1 MDAFALDMDNGM
13 RMDVPLR
20 VFSRTYYPN
29 LTTLY
34 DRVGVKFTNADY
46 SFSCSLGTMRSE
58 QTVYFRYANYYDMR
72 FALPSLSGVYRS
84 FSRCYK
90 YCKLLF
96 EIAYFFYFGAKH
108 LKGGKMKE
116 LTFGQY
122 LEREG
127 YSEEFINELVVPML
141 AIVCTC
147 SYGAVKNYPAGRL
160 PHCSPIRLHAAHTV
174 FVDVPSTPPPLA
186 RLLFPLI
193 CRHHCSLP
201 LLPPDVQLL
210 LHRQSHP
217 LPCGGRDQNSREC
230 VEQGTWFPPQAVC

>member
-1 MDAFALDMDNGM
+1 MSDVQPKKVALVGSGIAGLSCAWLLSNDGYEVHIFEKAKRLGMDAFALEMGDGM

-58 QTVYFRYANYYDMR
+58 QAVYFRYANYYDMR
-72 FALPSLSGVYRS
+72 FAMPSLSGVYRS
-84 FSRCYK
+84 FSRCFK

-108 LKGGKMKE
+108 LKDGVMKDT
-116 LTFGQY
+116 TFGEY
-122 LEREG
+122 LERER
-127 YSEEFINELVVPML
+127 YSEEFITELVVPML

-147 SYGAVKNYPAGRL
+147 SYGAVKNYPAGRYRYL
-160 PHCSPIRLHAAHTV
+160 
-174 FVDVPSTPPPLA
+174 FVMYDDYVY
-186 RLLFPLI
+186 
-193 CRHHCSLP
+193 
-201 LLPPDVQLL
+201 
-210 LHRQSHP
+210 
-217 LPCGGRDQNSREC
+217 
-230 VEQGTWFPPQAVC
+230 